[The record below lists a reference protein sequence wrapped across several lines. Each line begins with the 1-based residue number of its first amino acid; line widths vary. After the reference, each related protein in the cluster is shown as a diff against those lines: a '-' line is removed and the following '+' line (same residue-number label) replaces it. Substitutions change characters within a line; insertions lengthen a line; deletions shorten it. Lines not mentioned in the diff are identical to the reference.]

1 MKWFWSQALIFF
13 SVSGFWQVK
22 HRLPHICFDCDSI
35 VKELGP
41 LVAGIWA
48 HDCHANCI
56 SLWWVTNVVTHVSK
70 TSSSLVLALT
80 EPITCHENY
89 WCNESQNMSLGFS
102 FNQTDLHC
110 RFSGRNASVEFIH
123 LDMQIRLETF
133 GTAEWTELVT
143 SLLFWVFPWMFYF
156 WREWSFF
163 TPGG

>member
-22 HRLPHICFDCDSI
+22 HRLPHICLDCDSI

-56 SLWWVTNVVTHVSK
+56 SLWWVTNVSK
-70 TSSSLVLALT
+70 ISSSLVLALT

-102 FNQTDLHC
+102 FNQTDLHCDLHC